1 MKQNDDYYEK
11 WLNAVKRTEPA
22 LDNPNE
28 LTDRIMQRVSE
39 EVSFRKGKKKYL
51 LFSWVSGIVAVAL
64 LCLFINEAYFT
75 PFVSVGHYDVTS
87 LPLHDNTFPQSA
99 DWNRMSLVQK
109 SNYLH
114 SKYAAT
120 EEKNLS
126 KMLKNRINLNQ

>member
-11 WLNAVKRTEPA
+11 WLNAVKRTDPA

-64 LCLFINEAYFT
+64 LCLFINEAYFA
-75 PFVSVGHYDVTS
+75 PFVSVGH
-87 LPLHDNTFPQSA
+87 
-99 DWNRMSLVQK
+99 
-109 SNYLH
+109 
-114 SKYAAT
+114 
-120 EEKNLS
+120 
-126 KMLKNRINLNQ
+126 